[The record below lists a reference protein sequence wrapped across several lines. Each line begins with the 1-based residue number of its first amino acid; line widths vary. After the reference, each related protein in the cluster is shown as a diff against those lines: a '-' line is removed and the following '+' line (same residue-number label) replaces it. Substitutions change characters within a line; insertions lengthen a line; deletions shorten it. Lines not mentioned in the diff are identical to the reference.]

1 MQVSPG
7 GVNQPCRPVGRS
19 SAIGGHECKGR
30 PKPGSFRAPAALT
43 RSWVRESEDA
53 GRGTGFKT
61 HRVSGL
67 EIWWSLGNF
76 GQGTKKELVSR
87 MGGGGEW
94 EIHRGFNYSEG
105 VEDPAVGVGVEA
117 GEGPYRERG
126 QGWEARVLERPQPSS
141 RTQPIFRA

>member
-1 MQVSPG
+1 MQVGAQGS
-7 GVNQPCRPVGRS
+7 
-19 SAIGGHECKGR
+19 
-30 PKPGSFRAPAALT
+30 KPTGSVDWRY
-43 RSWVRESEDA
+43 
-53 GRGTGFKT
+53 
-61 HRVSGL
+61 
-67 EIWWSLGNF
+67 
-76 GQGTKKELVSR
+76 
-87 MGGGGEW
+87 GGEW